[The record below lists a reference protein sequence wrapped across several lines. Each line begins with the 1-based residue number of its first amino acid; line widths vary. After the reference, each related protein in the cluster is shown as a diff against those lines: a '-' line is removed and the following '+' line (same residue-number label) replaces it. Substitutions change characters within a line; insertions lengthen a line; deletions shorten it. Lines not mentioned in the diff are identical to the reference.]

1 MDCKVEGVGNMK
13 IYGPDSDFDKVMES
27 VTKMV
32 KEREIYM
39 NYDQTWGQNT
49 GEETRKSW
57 KDKYW
62 SGFFEKY
69 MSGNGLDIGYAGYIK
84 DVHPVLP
91 AATGIDLSYPGYD
104 GRILPFPDE
113 SQDYVYSSHFLEHV
127 TDYKNAIQE
136 QFRVTNKGGHIII
149 VVPHRD
155 LYEKKTALPS
165 RWNADHK
172 RFYTSSSLLKE
183 IEDSLPINSY
193 RIRHLLENDTGHDY
207 NDGPDVHGRWNY
219 EIEVVLEKL

>member
-1 MDCKVEGVGNMK
+1 MDISEALK
-13 IYGPDSDFDKVMES
+13 
-27 VTKMV
+27 KMMDREAE
-32 KEREIYM
+32 KERWSDLACS
-39 NYDQTWGQNT
+39 NWGENT
-49 GEETRKSW
+49 GEETRKTWQS
-57 KDKYW
+57 KCYN
-62 SGFFEKY
+62 FFPNY
-69 MSGNGLDIGYAGYIK
+69 MNGNGLDIGYAGYLK

-91 AATGIDLSYPGYD
+91 TAIGIDLSYPGYD
-104 GRILPFPDE
+104 GRTLPFPDE

-127 TDYKNAIQE
+127 SDYKNAIQE
-136 QFRVTNKGGHIII
+136 QFRVTKKHGFIVV

-155 LYEKKTALPS
+155 LYEKKLTLPS

-172 RFYTSSSLLKE
+172 RFYTASSLLKE

-207 NDGPDVHGRWNY
+207 TDGPDVHGRWNY